1 MEKIMTIKV
10 TLRIRDVLFRIP
22 NPNFFYSGN
31 RIRNIIVSGW
41 WNCLQHAKKEQI
53 EQ

>member
-1 MEKIMTIKV
+1 MMTIKV

-22 NPNFFYSGN
+22 DPNFFHSGN

-41 WNCLQHAKKEQI
+41 WDCLHPAKRNK
-53 EQ
+53 